1 MAAPVYAVF
10 LENEGIYLNASSS
23 LSDVT
28 VNVLKDG
35 CVIYESFVDLPADIE
50 VLVPVV
56 CSGSGTYVLRL
67 TNPQDGFL
75 EGEFIR

>member
-1 MAAPVYAVF
+1 MKAF
-10 LENEGIYLNASSS
+10 
-23 LSDVT
+23 
-28 VNVLKDG
+28 
-35 CVIYESFVDLPADIE
+35 F
-50 VLVPVV
+50 LVPVV